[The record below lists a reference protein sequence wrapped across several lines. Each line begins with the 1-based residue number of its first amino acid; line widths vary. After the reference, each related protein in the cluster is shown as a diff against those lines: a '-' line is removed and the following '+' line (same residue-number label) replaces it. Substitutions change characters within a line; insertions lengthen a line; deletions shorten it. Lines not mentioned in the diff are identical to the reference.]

1 METLAGIL
9 ASAVGA
15 AIAGF
20 LGVRFGFLKTRRER
34 AFERRLAWYEGAVS
48 RTEELRRAC
57 LGIVYALERSGSLSD
72 ESQRLRAFREGFPA
86 WHSTMAM
93 ATLYAS
99 GSTGKTVTASTE
111 RIGEMLRPH
120 DEGVTLDLTAIQLQ
134 LVAQTLSDLLETL
147 IADARRHL
155 SAD

>member
-20 LGVRFGFLKTRRER
+20 LGVQFGFLKTRRER
-34 AFERRLAWYEGAVS
+34 AFDRRLAWYEGAVS

-57 LGIVYALERSGSLSD
+57 LGIAYALENNGSVSD
-72 ESQRLRAFREGFPA
+72 ETRRLAAFSEGFPA
-86 WHSTMAM
+86 WHSSMAV
-93 ATLYAS
+93 APLYAS
-99 GSTGKTVTASTE
+99 ASTAQKTTASTD

-120 DEGVTLDLTAIQLQ
+120 GGGVALDLTAIQLE
-134 LVAQTLSDLLETL
+134 LVAQVLSDLLEAL
-147 IADARRHL
+147 IADGRRHL
-155 SAD
+155 TAE